1 MSGGAAAV
9 IDETVRED
17 AICRVALALHDG
29 DEWDDIPKRI
39 FDTAEV
45 VVDALSGMLCQ
56 S

>member
-1 MSGGAAAV
+1 M

-45 VVDALSGMLCQ
+45 VVDALSGMLLK